1 MQCLSIFFSFVRPCF
16 LLYLLCLLH
25 LLVTFSAVIIMFHL
39 VAWVTV
45 PTAWAFIN
53 FLARLPLVPVGL
65 TLYKKSS
72 SAFLAALFCLLLF
85 LRATCSDEWRRGL
98 IIWQTCGSDEQRSLI
113 VKPAKQT
120 KNETNLFTG
129 LRFTVAALVITFVR
143 SLVILLPFF
152 SALVAP
158 VKSAWKLGTTKKEQ
172 IANDLGVAFDGEEK
186 IIRQV

>member
-1 MQCLSIFFSFVRPCF
+1 M
-16 LLYLLCLLH
+16 
-25 LLVTFSAVIIMFHL
+25 
-39 VAWVTV
+39 
-45 PTAWAFIN
+45 
-53 FLARLPLVPVGL
+53 
-65 TLYKKSS
+65 
-72 SAFLAALFCLLLF
+72 
-85 LRATCSDEWRRGL
+85 
-98 IIWQTCGSDEQRSLI
+98 
-113 VKPAKQT
+113 KPAKQT

-172 IANDLGVAFDGEEK
+172 IADDLGVAFDGEEK